1 MKSNDKL
8 KQTDIKNHTCY
19 YFDDI
24 TNIEAL
30 DVDNI
35 LVDENSNENILIYD
49 VLHKTLYGAKPICI
63 ISDKVDGYIRKYKKA
78 SILINILKSKII
90 SMMTDL

>member
-8 KQTDIKNHTCY
+8 KQIDIKNHTCY

-35 LVDENSNENILIYD
+35 LVDEKSNENILIYD
-49 VLHKTLYGAKPICI
+49 VLYKTPYGAKPICI
-63 ISDKVDGYIRKYKKA
+63 IFDKVDGYIRKYKDIYSHKYT
-78 SILINILKSKII
+78 KIKN
-90 SMMTDL
+90 